1 MSELHK
7 ISVESTVDIIVNQII
22 EYIIDGTFAPGQ
34 RIPTEI
40 ELAQSFGVG
49 RNSVRE
55 AVKVLSAYGI
65 LEVRRADGTYVC
77 SDFSPKILNPLIY
90 GIVLEKNPYYLIEVR
105 DAIENY
111 VYQLAAKNA
120 TEENLISLRS
130 VLEALI
136 AELEK
141 DDPDIDRVAEL
152 DGDFHVELSRCGHNP
167 ILVQINRIVCLMLH
181 QSRKLTIENMIR
193 NGKKQFLANI
203 HQKTYDAVV
212 NHDFENIASIS
223 QESMYNWSNF
233 VRNNSDAP
241 QPSQSTPSPQSP
253 KAAP

>member
-1 MSELHK
+1 MSKLHK
-7 ISVESTVDIIVNQII
+7 ISVESTVDIIINQII
-22 EYIIDGTFAPGQ
+22 EYIIDGTFEPGQ

-65 LEVRRADGTYVC
+65 LEIRRADGTYVC
-77 SDFSPKILNPLIY
+77 SDFSPKIFNPLVY
-90 GIVLEKNPYYLIEVR
+90 GIVLEKNPNYLIEVR
-105 DAIENY
+105 DAIDNY
-111 VYQLAAKNA
+111 VYLLAARNA

-130 VLEALI
+130 VLESLV

-141 DDPDIDRVAEL
+141 DDPDIDRIADL

-167 ILVQINRIVCLMLH
+167 ILLQINRIVCLMLH

-203 HQKTYDAVV
+203 HQKTYDAIV
-212 NHDFENIASIS
+212 NHDFDNILNIS
-223 QESMYNWSNF
+223 QESMLNWSNF
-233 VRNNSDAP
+233 VRGNSDPAQITDKP
-241 QPSQSTPSPQSP
+241 
-253 KAAP
+253 